1 MRPLCHIIITMTDV
15 ELIERLTQ
23 HARNVRRQTIA
34 ATTAAGSGHPTSSFS
49 ETEILVSLFFSVLKH
64 DPSNPSW
71 EARDRF
77 VLSKGHG
84 APGLFAVLAE
94 AGYIPPEELLTLR
107 KLGSRLQ
114 GHPTPHCPGVE
125 AATGALGQGLS
136 FSTGLA
142 LAAKL
147 KKVSWRVY
155 TLLGDG
161 EIHEGQVWEAAM
173 TAAKYKLD
181 NLTAIIDANNISQ
194 SGTLDEIK
202 PIAPVVAK
210 WKAFG
215 WNCLDIDGHD
225 FSQLIDAF
233 EAAINYHGGPS
244 MIVARTVKGK
254 GVSFLEN
261 AMGWHGK
268 ALNPDQAEKA
278 YEELS

>member
-1 MRPLCHIIITMTDV
+1 MPKTD
-15 ELIERLTQ
+15 LIDQLIR
-23 HARNVRRQTIA
+23 HAKNVRRHIVA

-49 ETEILVSLFFSVLKH
+49 ETEILVTLFFHILNHKPQQA
-64 DPSNPSW
+64 DW
-71 EARDRF
+71 EERDRF

-94 AGYIPPEELLTLR
+94 AGYFPQEELMTLR

-136 FSTGLA
+136 FSIGLA

-147 KKVSWRVY
+147 KQATWRVY
-155 TLLGDG
+155 TLMGDG
-161 EIHEGQVWEAAM
+161 EVHEGQVWEAAM
-173 TAAKYKLD
+173 TAAKYKLA

-194 SGTLDEIK
+194 SGTLAEIK
-202 PIAPVVAK
+202 PIEPILDK

-215 WNCLDIDGHD
+215 WNCLEIDGHD
-225 FSQLIDAF
+225 FVQLIDAF
-233 EAAINYHGGPS
+233 EAAKGHRGAPT
-244 MIVARTVKGK
+244 MIIARTIKGK

-261 AMGWHGK
+261 AKGWHGK
-268 ALNPDQAEKA
+268 ALSEDQAEEA
-278 YEELS
+278 YEELQ